1 MADKK
6 PNDKDPSKTFK
17 LVGGRGDKLKVR
29 LYPSNDG
36 WESFTY
42 MGDVYTPDPEQ
53 PKRGAPIMRAR
64 IDVIDGMDGFTPDML
79 RVRRTDS

>member
-17 LVGGRGDKLKVR
+17 LIGGPGDGMKVR

-36 WESFTY
+36 WGSF
-42 MGDVYTPDPEQ
+42 VYKGCVYADPEQ
-53 PKRGAPIMRAR
+53 PAGGASTLRAR
-64 IDVIDGMDGFTPDML
+64 LETV
-79 RVRRTDS
+79 